1 MDKLCSMVNTVLLSN
16 RELAMRLRSAEATA
30 AIDDVGFS
38 SSQPAASDDA
48 AMMSRNGQRR
58 EVEKP
63 GHVLSRRSSRCT
75 PRVSVEVSTSHTR
88 GRAFEDLLYRSRV
101 YRHAAKRLSRFST
114 DETSILAHSFCSTL
128 TLGEVSNVA
137 FCALPVYANEISNST
152 CYTFGSNALR
162 HLKDEDEEKGIW
174 WQVAKLKASPMPRK
188 SSKTATQFG
197 IPTPPYSLRTN
208 SSASSRSTSMVHV
221 VICIANSDGI
231 SHIYGQLPLAVHEC
245 QRFLNEKGDG
255 HYIRA
260 LERELT
266 RHAVSDVKSRFTAAN
281 SFSTLR
287 ELQGHFGNNWK
298 FGSKIQWSGYTVKN
312 VRILLSRYC
321 SIFRNAYEPF
331 SDRRPV
337 ASDALKCR
345 LIGSRL
351 PRQSRRLLL
360 HIIDILGDFIDR
372 HDLEQPSFITSHH
385 TQTETL
391 PHRGLSRGN
400 RDAMIFLIENR
411 DKFMLGVSTEED

>member
-1 MDKLCSMVNTVLLSN
+1 
-16 RELAMRLRSAEATA
+16 MRLRHAETPVPIDDMKVPSEQTA
-30 AIDDVGFS
+30 ATND
-38 SSQPAASDDA
+38 PT
-48 AMMSRNGQRR
+48 MMSCIGQRS

-63 GHVLSRRSSRCT
+63 AHFLSRRSSRCT
-75 PRVSVEVSTSHTR
+75 PRASVDVSHTR

-128 TLGEVSNVA
+128 TLGEVSNIA

-152 CYTFGSNALR
+152 CYTFGLNTLR
-162 HLKDEDEEKGIW
+162 HLKEDDEEKGIW

-188 SSKTATQFG
+188 SSKTATRFG
-197 IPTPPYSLRTN
+197 TPTPPDSLRAN
-208 SSASSRSTSMVHV
+208 SSASSRGVRMVHV

-231 SHIYGQLPLAVHEC
+231 SHVYGQLPLAVHEC
-245 QRFLNEKGDG
+245 QRFLNEEGKG
-255 HYIRA
+255 HCIRT
-260 LERELT
+260 LGRELT
-266 RHAVSDVKSRFTAAN
+266 LYAVSDVKSRFTTAN

-287 ELQGHFGNNWK
+287 ELQGHFANNLK
-298 FGSKIQWSGYTVKN
+298 FGSKIHWSGYTVKN

-337 ASDALKCR
+337 ASEAPNYR

-351 PRQSRRLLL
+351 PRKSRHLLL
-360 HIIDILGDFIDR
+360 HIIDILGEFTDHHDF
-372 HDLEQPSFITSHH
+372 EPPSFITSHH

-391 PHRGLSRGN
+391 PHHGLPGENS
-400 RDAMIFLIENR
+400 DAMIFLMENR
-411 DKFMLGVSTEED
+411 DKFMLGVSSRED